1 VSLRSMNWRTVPLA
15 VTVLALGV
23 LTACNSGG
31 NPPPPDQGASAE
43 IKVMMPQE
51 LSADDVTRVRVE
63 VQGPGIPT
71 PIGMDLTRQGST
83 WQGTLTD
90 IPAGLDRVFEAKA
103 FDASATLLYQGQAGP
118 MTIPSGSTVSVA
130 ILLQEVNPQPP
141 FQNVAPVIDS
151 VVVSANQVSPGG
163 TITLTASAHDDNP
176 GDTITYAW
184 TATAGTFSAPSSA
197 TTSWVAPATEGA
209 QTLRLEVTDSKNAS
223 ARLSIDI
230 SVQRPGATGS
240 AAVTVTF
247 NTWPSVSAMMA
258 TPSVLTLNVPSQI
271 AAVVSDPDGDT
282 LSFTWS
288 SDCPG
293 FFDQGWTPT
302 PSFTL
307 FNPPFQGNQCTLT
320 VQASDGRGGQHSGS
334 LTLLVGP
341 VPRANVAPQ
350 VDSTFKSSEQAG
362 SNEVVTMGLTAHD
375 QEGTALTFT
384 WTTNQGT
391 ILVTRGTT
399 TSTEVDWRAPACLE
413 GAAILTAAI
422 TDAGGATTRQQ
433 FSITP
438 RGGSTCGGT
447 AVVGVRN
454 SHRVRADGN
463 VTLIPIDLSS
473 VTLGAWVP
481 TTDGLGYNWR
491 PGSGQASGTFL
502 IPNVESTPYLLQ
514 LGSSYVWATSRNIDL
529 SRADL
534 GRPDAQ
540 LEPEGTQLSVQL
552 HGLVP
557 WQDTDDLQLHSA
569 NAGIG
574 YFSGASCAFPSWTPP
589 FPGDQSYFSTLD
601 YVFSLQNCGALAA
614 RIDGTRGDVL
624 YVTQLASR
632 SEAGGLS
639 FQELRRSYQ
648 TTSLSSGGG
657 NTLTLSGFMSPV
669 STTTRTV
676 NYPASSFEALALAA
690 HPTAALTTTSLN
702 IGTLPG
708 YTQFGSFA
716 GWPDLALA
724 NGTAGRGDLAASFTY
739 GNPYPGA
746 WPQFI
751 TALSS
756 ARVRYSVRLPDGS
769 ASTPRSF
776 SVYTY
781 SQQPL
786 TGSTSSLTPQVGPA
800 RDLRINGAV
809 ATGDLTGVGLTPL
822 LSWTAPS
829 VGTANY
835 YSVRVYELLATGDG
849 GTTRLPV
856 STLTTAQTQVRLP
869 PGLLVAGKFYYVQV
883 NAVSQPASDPNRPFV
898 SGPMYHFAM
907 AVTGRFEP

>member
-438 RGGSTCGGT
+438 RGGASCGGT
-447 AVVGVRN
+447 VVTGVQN
-454 SHRVRADGN
+454 SRHVRADGSITE
-463 VTLIPIDLSS
+463 VPIDLSG
-473 VTLGAWVP
+473 TTIGAFVP
-481 TTDGLGYNWR
+481 TPDGLGYNWR
-491 PGSGQASGTFL
+491 PGTGNASGTFL

-514 LGSSYVWATSRNIDL
+514 FGSSYKWVTNRTVDL
-529 SRADL
+529 SRAAL
-534 GRPDAQ
+534 GRPDVQ
-540 LEPEGTQLSVQL
+540 LEPEGTQLSL
-552 HGLVP
+552 SLNGLAP
-557 WQDTDDLQLHSA
+557 WQINDDLQFHSA
-569 NAGIG
+569 NTGIG
-574 YFSGASCAFPSWTPP
+574 YFSGAACATPSWTSPN
-589 FPGDQSYFSTLD
+589 PGDQFLFASID
-601 YVFSLQNCGALAA
+601 YVFSLQNCGAPAA
-614 RIDGTRGDVL
+614 HIDGTRGDML
-624 YVTQLASR
+624 YVTQLVSR
-632 SEAGGLS
+632 SEGGLD
-639 FQELRRSYQ
+639 FQEVRRSYQ
-648 TTSLSSGGG
+648 TNSLAGGG
-657 NTLTLSGFMSPV
+657 GGGLTLNGFMTPLP
-669 STTTRTV
+669 TTTRTV

-690 HPTAALTTTSLN
+690 HPTAALTTTTLN

-724 NGTAGRGDLAASFTY
+724 TGPAGSGDLSTSFLY

-769 ASTPRSF
+769 ESTLRSF

-786 TGSTSSLTPQVGPA
+786 TGTATSLTPQVGPP
-800 RDLRINGAV
+800 RDMRINGAV
-809 ATGDLTGVGLTPL
+809 ATNNLTGVGLTPL

-829 VGTANY
+829 VGTPSY
-835 YSVRVYELLATGDG
+835 YSVRVYELFATASN
-849 GTTRLPV
+849 TTSRLPV
-856 STLTTAQTQVRLP
+856 TSLSTTQTQVRLP
-869 PGLLVAGKFYYVQV
+869 PGLLVAGKTYYVQV
-883 NAVSQPASDPNRPFV
+883 NAVSQPSPATYS
-898 SGPMYHFAM
+898 FAM

>member
-1 VSLRSMNWRTVPLA
+1 MSLRSLNWRTVPLA

-23 LTACNSGG
+23 LAACNSGG

-63 VQGPGIPT
+63 VQGPGIPA

-118 MTIPSGSTVSVA
+118 MTVSSGSTVSVA
-130 ILLQEVNPQPP
+130 IILQQVNPQPP

-151 VVVSANQVSPGG
+151 VVVSANQVSPNG
-163 TITLTASAHDDNP
+163 TITLTANAHDDNP

-184 TATAGTFSAPSSA
+184 TGTAGTFSAPSSP
-197 TTSWVAPATEGA
+197 TTSWTAPSTEGA
-209 QTLRLEVTDSKNAS
+209 QTLRLEVTDSKNAN
-223 ARLSIDI
+223 ARLSIEI

-247 NTWPSVSAMMA
+247 NTWPSVTAMMA
-258 TPSVLTLNVPSQI
+258 TPSMLALNVPSQI
-271 AAVVSDPDGDT
+271 AAVISDPDGDT

-307 FNPPFQGNQCTLT
+307 FNPPFQGNHCTLT
-320 VQASDGRGGQHSGS
+320 VQASDGRGGQHSGA

-341 VPRANVAPQ
+341 LPRANVAPQ

-391 ILVTRGTT
+391 ILVTRGTNS
-399 TSTEVDWRAPACLE
+399 STEVDWRAPACLE
-413 GAAILTAAI
+413 GPAILTAAI

-433 FSITP
+433 FSIAP

-454 SHRVRADGN
+454 SHRVRADGSI
-463 VTLIPIDLSS
+463 TLVPMDMSS
-473 VTLGAWVP
+473 ITIGAWVP
-481 TTDGLGYNWR
+481 TSDGLGYNWR
-491 PGSGQASGTFL
+491 PGTGQASGTFL

-514 LGSSYVWATSRNIDL
+514 FGGSYVWATSRTLDL
-529 SRADL
+529 SRAAL
-534 GRPDAQ
+534 GRLDAQ
-540 LEPEGTQLSVQL
+540 LEPEGTQISVQL
-552 HGLVP
+552 NGLSP
-557 WQDTDDLQLHSA
+557 WQANDDLQLHSA

-574 YFSGASCAFPSWTPP
+574 YFSAASCAFPSWVPP
-589 FPGDQSYFSTLD
+589 NPGDTFYSTVLD
-601 YVFSLQNCGALAA
+601 YVFSLQNCGTPAA
-614 RIDGTRGDVL
+614 RIDGARGDVL

-632 SEAGGLS
+632 SDAGGLD

-648 TTSLSSGGG
+648 TTSLTSGGD
-657 NTLTLSGFMSPV
+657 NTLILNGFMSPLA
-669 STTTRTV
+669 TTTRTV

-690 HPTAALTTTSLN
+690 HPTAALTTTTLN
-702 IGTLPG
+702 IGALPG

-716 GWPDLALA
+716 GWPDLAVA
-724 NGTAGRGDLAASFTY
+724 NGTAGRGDLSTSFTY

-751 TALSS
+751 TATSS
-756 ARVRYSVRLPDGS
+756 ARVRYSVRLPDGGT
-769 ASTPRSF
+769 STPRSF
-776 SVYTY
+776 PVYTY

-786 TGSTSSLTPQVGPA
+786 TGNPSSLTPQVGPA

-822 LSWTAPS
+822 LSWTTPS
-829 VGTANY
+829 TGTVNY
-835 YSVRVYELLATGDG
+835 YGVRVYELFATGDG
-849 GTTRLPV
+849 GTSRLQV
-856 STLTTAQTQVRLP
+856 SSLTTTQTQVRLP
-869 PGLLVAGKFYYVQV
+869 PGLLVAGKSYHVQV
-883 NAVSQPASDPNRPFV
+883 NAVSQPAWDLARPFI